1 MNWWCNYTYRI
12 AGCLG
17 SGDKHVNYDSNELI
31 FLIKTQRKYYIM
43 KIKKN
48 MDRSNH
54 EKKTT

>member
-31 FLIKTQRKYYIM
+31 FLIKTQKKILHHENKKKYA
-43 KIKKN
+43 
-48 MDRSNH
+48 S
-54 EKKTT
+54 